1 MKKPAPRSY
10 PRRLDLNGTAVDFRL
25 MTADDSPALSQFM
38 AELPVHDLL
47 FVRRNVSHPKVIKA
61 WLDALGHSVTS
72 LVAYDDDQLVG
83 CSAVV
88 VDSCSW
94 SPHVGDLRILVAPQW
109 RGHGLGRVLIRECV
123 NLAVDQGLEKLTV
136 QMTVDQSAAI
146 NAFEKLGFQPES
158 VLRNHVKDHDG
169 HTYDLALLSLEV
181 NELVARASGRGM
193 ATAMS
198 D

>member
-1 MKKPAPRSY
+1 MKKPATRSY

-25 MTADDSPALSQFM
+25 MTADDGPALSQFM

-47 FVRRNVSHPKVIKA
+47 FVRRNISHPKVIKA
-61 WLDALGHSVTS
+61 WLDALGQSVTS
-72 LVAYDDDQLVG
+72 LVAYAGDRMVG

-94 SPHVGDLRILVAPQW
+94 SPHVGDLRILVAPDW
-109 RGHGLGRVLIRECV
+109 RGAGLGSVLIRESI
-123 NLAVDQGLEKLTV
+123 NLAVSQGLEKLTV
-136 QMTVDQSAAI
+136 QMTVDQSVAI
-146 NAFEKLGFQPES
+146 NAFEKLGFVPES

-181 NELVARASGRGM
+181 NELTARASGKGM
-193 ATAMS
+193 ATARS